1 MDSTYDMNEIF
12 QENCKKFFP
21 FFCFRSGL
29 KMKLSIS
36 KLNWQHIHYAVE
48 IPKINL
54 ALKTWNYGK

>member
-12 QENCKKFFP
+12 QENRKKFFP

-36 KLNWQHIHYAVE
+36 KLNWKHIHYAVE
-48 IPKINL
+48 IP
-54 ALKTWNYGK
+54 